1 MFTNFIYFIS
11 GFIFRL
17 FNRKLILSPGAKIDP
32 RAFIAR
38 GGRLHIGKNSII
50 RAGSMLLPSGGEI
63 NIGQR
68 SSLNQY
74 VVINGEG
81 GVNIGDD
88 VMISAFV
95 SIFAANHHHERVD
108 IPMSAQGMYSKGGVQ
123 IGDDVWIGT
132 HAVILD
138 GVKIGKG
145 CVIAAGAVITK
156 DVEPYSIMAGV
167 PAKEIGRRAGN
178 GR

>member
-1 MFTNFIYFIS
+1 MIITYIYPIL
-11 GFIFRL
+11 GLIFRL
-17 FNRKLILSPGAKIDP
+17 FNRKLIFSPGAKIDP
-32 RAFIAR
+32 RAIITR
-38 GGRLHIGKNSII
+38 GGRINNGRNSIVQAD
-50 RAGSMLLPSGGEI
+50 RMLLPSGGKI